1 MNRQERRSLE
11 KRVRK
16 NGATANDAKAYV
28 QTLSNADAIRTLGAG
43 APSPPKKFEEGDKVL
58 LNIERIK
65 ARQNYDKMAE
75 SYKEFVNA
83 SSGKV
88 FTVHVE
94 RGNMISLAEEPKWLF
109 WSGDLD
115 AVSSA
120 EKE

>member
-28 QTLSNADAIRTLGAG
+28 QTLSNADAIRTSGAG
-43 APSPPKKFEEGDKVL
+43 TPSPPKKFEEGDKVL
-58 LNIERIK
+58 LSIERIK

-94 RGNMISLAEEPKWLF
+94 RGNMISLIEEPKWLF

-115 AVSSA
+115 SFD
-120 EKE
+120 